1 MSTPIPRPA
10 PVMNHTFFSDMT
22 HSQTRFARRRET
34 LSIRLM
40 PVPPWT
46 RLRGTGAGME
56 EYDVNE
62 ETHNPTVPIGFD
74 IAWSVFML
82 LWIVLTVTA
91 VVSIVRS
98 DADPVAKIGWSALSV
113 ILPIVGPAAWFFAS
127 RRRQNAL

>member
-1 MSTPIPRPA
+1 
-10 PVMNHTFFSDMT
+10 
-22 HSQTRFARRRET
+22 
-34 LSIRLM
+34 
-40 PVPPWT
+40 
-46 RLRGTGAGME
+46 ME